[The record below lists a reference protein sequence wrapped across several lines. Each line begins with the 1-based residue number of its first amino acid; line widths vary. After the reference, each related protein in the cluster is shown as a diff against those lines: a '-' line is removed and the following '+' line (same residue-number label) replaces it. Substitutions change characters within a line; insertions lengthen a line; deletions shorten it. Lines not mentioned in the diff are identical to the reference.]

1 MRPARATTGAAVLMC
16 LAVLSGCVVASP
28 DDDTY
33 RDAAS
38 STLGTAASEVST
50 VETLVM
56 LLDDGR
62 IPRPAVVAQLR
73 YSEKSLGSTSQGFT
87 GLNPP
92 SGAHDLDHEVDDLL
106 DEAEG
111 TVADTRVAVHAEAT
125 SDYARLA
132 HDLSDLVRR
141 IEDLEKELS

>member
-1 MRPARATTGAAVLMC
+1 MRPARAGAGAAALLC
-16 LAVLSGCVVASP
+16 AALLSGCVVASP

-33 RDAAS
+33 RDAS
-38 STLGTAASEVST
+38 VSTLGTAASEVAT
-50 VETLVM
+50 VETLVT
-56 LLDDGR
+56 LLEDGR

-87 GLNPP
+87 THNPP
-92 SGAHDLDHEVDDLL
+92 SGAHDLEHEVGDLL

-111 TVADTRVAVHAEAT
+111 TVADTRIAVHAEAT

-132 HDLSDLVRR
+132 QDLADLARR